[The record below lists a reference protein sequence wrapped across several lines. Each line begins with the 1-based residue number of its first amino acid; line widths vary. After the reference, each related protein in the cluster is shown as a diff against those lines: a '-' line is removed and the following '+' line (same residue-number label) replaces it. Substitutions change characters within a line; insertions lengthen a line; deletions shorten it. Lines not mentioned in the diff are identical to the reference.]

1 MKESFLDY
9 ARLLTQ
15 KPLYRNAFRY
25 AANIT
30 PRPEYYPK
38 DYNPAD
44 YNPEKFLD
52 AVIKS

>member
-15 KPLYRNAFRY
+15 KPRYRNAFKY
-25 AANIT
+25 AVSIE

-38 DYNPAD
+38 DYNPSD
-44 YNPEKFLD
+44 YNPEKFIV
-52 AVIKS
+52 AIIKA